1 MLKLNNKFE
10 IKLESKVW
18 PADQAKSLTK
28 LSSSALHL
36 KDEIVKKKLM
46 SNEDVERVLDL
57 AT

>member
-1 MLKLNNKFE
+1 LIPHTLK
-10 IKLESKVW
+10 
-18 PADQAKSLTK
+18 
-28 LSSSALHL
+28 HL